1 MWITLDTEKIYG
13 SKRSAVAWSLA
24 SHHFLPGLNSSD
36 TICGLSLLLAL
47 YVALQSFSQPHPVFL
62 SPYKLSFQKFHLSLE
77 YGRRRATSGI
87 YLC

>member
-1 MWITLDTEKIYG
+1 MWITLDTERIYG

-47 YVALQSFSQPHPVFL
+47 TLLHRVFPSHIQFFSL
-62 SPYKLSFQKFHLSLE
+62 LIS
-77 YGRRRATSGI
+77 
-87 YLC
+87 YLFKNFT